1 MDREENRSD
10 EAAGKGST
18 NDRINGSK
26 NVVRRVYTSGQISR
40 LCMVAP
46 RTVSKWIDDGDLVGH
61 RIGEAR
67 RVFHCDLVRF
77 LHERKMLPIL
87 HHLRSYNGVLCV
99 CLSTPHAESIAKNV
113 GKIRQVREI
122 DNLFDL
128 GVAMEGFWRI
138 AVIDV
143 GNLGRSESALAV
155 DRLRERGTFC
165 LVLTTEDDPGNS
177 IGSNGEI
184 VGWGEGTETVQRSEH
199 PDLLA
204 GKIEGKFREW
214 DGPIDFISDL
224 RSL

>member
-1 MDREENRSD
+1 MDREENTSEETTERDSLDDRS
-10 EAAGKGST
+10 
-18 NDRINGSK
+18 NGLK

-40 LCMVAP
+40 LCMVAS
-46 RTVSKWIDDGDLVGH
+46 RTVSKWIDDGHLVGH
-61 RIGEAR
+61 RVGEVR

-77 LHERKMLPIL
+77 LHEKKMLQVL
-87 HHLRSYNGVLCV
+87 HHLRSHHGVLCV
-99 CLSTPHAESIAKNV
+99 CLSSRYAESVAKNV

-138 AVIDV
+138 AVLDV

-177 IGSNGEI
+177 IGPNGEI
-184 VGWGEGTETVQRSEH
+184 IGWGEGTETIQASEH